1 MKIIEYCFIGLF
13 IAIVVIARVITIV
26 TMVKAKKEKEKN
38 KLKEVNPVEEIKG
51 VRYTPD
57 GAIIDDNGEMSVS
70 YIRNDIILQPRK
82 MVEVGKKSGIKPG
95 KYTVLSAYSNEETF
109 NIRIG
114 QFVKEYKHGQEIV
127 LTDGDEICPTSSTI
141 ILR

>member
-13 IAIVVIARVITIV
+13 AFIVLIASIGTIV
-26 TMVKAKKEKEKN
+26 NLVKSKKEREKN
-38 KLKEVNPVEEIKG
+38 KEKQVNAVEEIGG

-57 GAIIDDNGEMSVS
+57 ANIVDDNGETAVS
-70 YIRNDIILQPRK
+70 YVKNDIILQPRK
-82 MVEVGKKSGIKPG
+82 VVGVGKKTTIKPG
-95 KYTVLSAYSNEETF
+95 KYTVLTAYGNEETF

-127 LTDGDEICPTSSTI
+127 LVEGDEICPTSTTI

>member
-13 IAIVVIARVITIV
+13 IAIVLISSVVTIV
-26 TMVKAKKEKEKN
+26 SMVKARKN
-38 KLKEVNPVEEIKG
+38 RQNQKLKEVNAVDEQGG

-57 GAIIDDNGEMSVS
+57 ATIVDDSGNMTVS
-70 YIRNDIILQPRK
+70 YIKNDIILQPRK
-82 MVEVGKKSGIKPG
+82 MIEVGKKSGIKPG
-95 KYTVLSAYSNEETF
+95 KYTVLSAYGNETTF

-114 QFVKEYKHGQEIV
+114 LYVKEYKHGQEVV
-127 LTDGDEICPTSSTI
+127 LVDGDEICPTSTTI

>member
-1 MKIIEYCFIGLF
+1 MEIIEYCFIGLF
-13 IAIVVIARVITIV
+13 VAIVLISSIVTIV
-26 TMVKAKKEKEKN
+26 SMVKSRKN
-38 KLKEVNPVEEIKG
+38 KQNQKLKEVNSVEEQGG

-57 GAIIDDNGEMSVS
+57 ATIVDDNGNMTVS
-70 YIRNDIILQPRK
+70 YIKNDIILQPRK

-95 KYTVLSAYSNEETF
+95 KYTVLSAYGNETTF

-114 QFVKEYKHGQEIV
+114 LYVKEYNHGQEVV
-127 LTDGDEICPTSSTI
+127 LVDGDEICPTSTTI